1 MRRRNS
7 NSQTDFAMN
16 YLSDSEYELYGL
28 EPATAGALVAFAST
42 LIDSHC
48 RRPGLAI
55 TQYTERLRVVAGRN
69 NARLTNLPL
78 AIAQGADSPL
88 VSARGRY
95 APPRRGEC
103 PTAWDDAAEI
113 SLVYS
118 LPGTWVDLDVSSFDY
133 FSGTGEISWL
143 GNPLG
148 LAFDEIE
155 ITYTAGFAVVPDA
168 VKFAC
173 AQIVRNAQANPA
185 LNVRSG
191 SLNAMHLEYFA
202 DSLLDATVQT
212 MLAPHVAQ
220 KVG

>member
-1 MRRRNS
+1 
-7 NSQTDFAMN
+7 MN

-28 EPATAGALVAFAST
+28 EAATAPALVAFAST

-55 TQYTERLRVVAGRN
+55 TQYVERLRVAAGRN
-69 NARLTNLPL
+69 NIRLTNLPL
-78 AIAQGADSPL
+78 AIAGDGSSPL
-88 VSARGRY
+88 ISARGRY
-95 APPRRGEC
+95 AAPRRGDDT
-103 PTAWDDAAEI
+103 PLWDYGFQIATA
-113 SLVYS
+113 YG
-118 LPGTWVDLDVSSFDY
+118 LPGNWVDLDVSTMDY
-133 FSGTGEISWL
+133 FSGTGEVSWP

-155 ITYTAGFAVVPDA
+155 ITYTAGFAVIPDD

-173 AQIVRNAQANPA
+173 VQIVRNAQANPA

-191 SLNAMHLEYFA
+191 SLNTMRLEYFA
-202 DSLLDATVQT
+202 DSLLDSNVQT
-212 MLAPHVAQ
+212 MLAPYVAQ